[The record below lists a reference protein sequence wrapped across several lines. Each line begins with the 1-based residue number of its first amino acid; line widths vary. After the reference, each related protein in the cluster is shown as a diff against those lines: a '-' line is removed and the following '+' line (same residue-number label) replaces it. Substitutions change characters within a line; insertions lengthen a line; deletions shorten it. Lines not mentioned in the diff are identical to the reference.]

1 MVRRNDP
8 TIDEEALRQAIGRQS
23 SHGSVLRTPE
33 DPTTDDEPAP
43 PPETAASEACEPRRR
58 RLRMPDYE
66 LKEKKA
72 DTYVTK
78 VTDLT
83 GEEEQVLK
91 LEYDRDGKIIK
102 YGDTPVRYEGD
113 QITIGQMDCLNT
125 GNKLCNVTFQIGKG
139 KARESRARCMLKVG
153 EEVYEADK
161 QTVYDYKGDTIFIN
175 SDYRATSDYRF
186 LKKVQGKYV
195 FDQLGRLKE
204 VMTVFTEANDS
215 VSSCHTYYNYDNNIN
230 YQANLNLQAYVIDYD
245 GVDSFFYF
253 LLNLG
258 QLRNRT
264 ALPNDIGYCMN
275 HGLSTYNVHANY
287 RLDDEN
293 PVRIEVLYN
302 YTKLL
307 SRIDLSYN
315 PLN

>member
-1 MVRRNDP
+1 M
-8 TIDEEALRQAIGRQS
+8 EAS
-23 SHGSVLRTPE
+23 
-33 DPTTDDEPAP
+33 
-43 PPETAASEACEPRRR
+43 
-58 RLRMPDYE
+58 Y
-66 LKEKKA
+66 
-72 DTYVTK
+72 
-78 VTDLT
+78 
-83 GEEEQVLK
+83 
-91 LEYDRDGKIIK
+91 
-102 YGDTPVRYEGD
+102 
-113 QITIGQMDCLNT
+113 
-125 GNKLCNVTFQIGKG
+125 
-139 KARESRARCMLKVG
+139 
-153 EEVYEADK
+153 
-161 QTVYDYKGDTIFIN
+161 
-175 SDYRATSDYRF
+175 TSDYRF

>member
-1 MVRRNDP
+1 MEMKLFVNY
-8 TIDEEALRQAIGRQS
+8 ISLFFLVFALEG
-23 SHGSVLRTPE
+23 
-33 DPTTDDEPAP
+33 
-43 PPETAASEACEPRRR
+43 C
-58 RLRMPDYE
+58 
-66 LKEKKA
+66 KEKVPDA
-72 DTYVTK
+72 YVTK
-78 VTDLT
+78 ITDLT

-91 LEYDRDGKIIK
+91 LEYNRDGKIIK
-102 YGDTPVRYEGD
+102 YGDTPVIYDGD
-113 QITIGQMDCLNT
+113 QIIIGQMDCLNN
-125 GNKLCNVTFQIGKG
+125 GNKLCDVTFKMGKG
-139 KARESRARCMLKVG
+139 KAQESRARCMLKLKD
-153 EEVYEADK
+153 EVYEADK
-161 QTVYDYKGDTIFIN
+161 QTTYDYKGDTIIII
-175 SDYRATSDYRF
+175 SDYRATSDHRF
-186 LKKVQGKYV
+186 LRNVQGKYV

-230 YQANLNLQAYVIDYD
+230 YQANLNLQAYVIDRD
-245 GVDSFFYF
+245 GLDNFFYF

-287 RLDDEN
+287 RLEDEN

-307 SRIDLSYN
+307 SRIDLSYH

>member
-1 MVRRNDP
+1 
-8 TIDEEALRQAIGRQS
+8 
-23 SHGSVLRTPE
+23 
-33 DPTTDDEPAP
+33 
-43 PPETAASEACEPRRR
+43 
-58 RLRMPDYE
+58 
-66 LKEKKA
+66 
-72 DTYVTK
+72 
-78 VTDLT
+78 
-83 GEEEQVLK
+83 
-91 LEYDRDGKIIK
+91 
-102 YGDTPVRYEGD
+102 
-113 QITIGQMDCLNT
+113 
-125 GNKLCNVTFQIGKG
+125 
-139 KARESRARCMLKVG
+139 ML
-153 EEVYEADK
+153 
-161 QTVYDYKGDTIFIN
+161 
-175 SDYRATSDYRF
+175 
-186 LKKVQGKYV
+186 
-195 FDQLGRLKE
+195 RLKE
-204 VMTVFTEANDS
+204 YMTVFTEANDS

>member
-1 MVRRNDP
+1 MKIKLFVKY
-8 TIDEEALRQAIGRQS
+8 ISLL
-23 SHGSVLRTPE
+23 VLLFVA
-33 DPTTDDEPAP
+33 DG
-43 PPETAASEACEPRRR
+43 C
-58 RLRMPDYE
+58 
-66 LKEKKA
+66 KEKKA

-287 RLDDEN
+287 RLDD
-293 PVRIEVLYN
+293 I
-302 YTKLL
+302 
-307 SRIDLSYN
+307 
-315 PLN
+315 